1 VKGNLR
7 EGPRPGTW
15 ELRVSLGRDPLTG
28 KYRQVSRT
36 ITGTRREAQAALAGL
51 VTEVT
56 QGAHLSGGG
65 SDAIVAELLVQ
76 WLDLVADRLSP
87 TTMHNYRGYA
97 RRYLADGIGQ
107 KQVRK
112 VTTRDVDRLYQ
123 ALSRDRGLSA
133 RTVRQVHA
141 ILSGAF
147 RQAVRWG
154 WIRTSPVA
162 ASSPPP
168 VRKADVHPP
177 DLDAALR
184 LLVAADQYDADFGV
198 FLRLAAATGAR
209 RGELCGLWWNDVDLA
224 AGTLVVA
231 HNLIELDGGGWLR
244 KDTKTHQSRRIAL
257 DTATIAALE
266 RHWAVAHERAAACGI
281 GVRADAFVFSSV
293 PTGEAPWLPNYQT
306 RRFMALCRKVGVGG
320 VRLHDLRHMH
330 ATQLL
335 GANVDVRTVAGRLG
349 HANAATTLGVY
360 AQFLQ
365 ARDRDAAQVI
375 GSLLDS

>member
-1 VKGNLR
+1 MRGHLR

-28 KYRQVSRT
+28 KYPQVSRT
-36 ITGTRREAQAALAGL
+36 VAGTRRQAQAALAAL
-51 VTEVT
+51 ITEVT
-56 QGAHLSGGG
+56 QGAQRGGG
-65 SDAIVAELLVQ
+65 SDASVADLLAQ

-87 TTMHNYRGYA
+87 TTVQNYRGYV
-97 RRYLADGIGQ
+97 RRYLADGLGR

-112 VTTRDVDRLYQ
+112 VTTRDVDQLYQ
-123 ALSRDRGLSA
+123 ALTRDRGLSP
-133 RTVRQVHA
+133 RSVRQVHA
-141 ILSGAF
+141 VLSGAF
-147 RQAVRWG
+147 SQAVRWG

-162 ASSPPP
+162 TSSPPP

-177 DLDAALR
+177 DVDAAIR
-184 LLVAADQYDADFGV
+184 LIVAADEAEPTYGL

-209 RGELCGLWWNDVDLA
+209 RGELCALCWDDVDLA

-257 DTATIAALE
+257 DAATVAALE
-266 RHWAVAHERAAACGI
+266 RHRVVAEELARACGTTLD
-281 GVRADAFVFSSV
+281 GEAFVFSSD
-293 PTGEAPWLPNYQT
+293 PTGAVPWLPNHQT
-306 RRFMALCRKVGVGG
+306 QRFMKLCRKLGITG

-360 AQFLQ
+360 AQFLH
-365 ARDRDAAQVI
+365 ARDRDAADVI
-375 GSLLDS
+375 GTLLDG